1 MTDVCYTTVAIIE
14 SRSRFLTNTFQGQ
27 QRPFFSCRK
36 VRKGFVPW
44 YDAWLLEGSSP
55 KNPSIK
61 NSFGKIYY
69 ILAQLPVEKRSL
81 CTQFW
86 NLISLGDH
94 KFMSI
99 RLYVGNLPKEEID
112 RDALAAMFADE
123 GDQVS
128 TKVIKD
134 RKTGKCRGF
143 AFVTVP
149 SDEVADQFI
158 EKYNGQPFME
168 SPIKIEKALP
178 RSKGE
183 EGEAATE
190 GNSAPKK
197 KSPSP
202 SPSSGSKRSGK
213 KPASTQKQQGSIQP
227 DPRWADE
234 LAKLKEMLASANN

>member
-1 MTDVCYTTVAIIE
+1 
-14 SRSRFLTNTFQGQ
+14 
-27 QRPFFSCRK
+27 
-36 VRKGFVPW
+36 
-44 YDAWLLEGSSP
+44 
-55 KNPSIK
+55 
-61 NSFGKIYY
+61 
-69 ILAQLPVEKRSL
+69 
-81 CTQFW
+81 
-86 NLISLGDH
+86 
-94 KFMSI
+94 MSI

-112 RDALAAMFADE
+112 RDAFAAMFAEE

-183 EGEAATE
+183 EGDGSTE
-190 GNSAPKK
+190 GSSTPKRK
-197 KSPSP
+197 G
-202 SPSSGSKRSGK
+202 SGNKRGSK
-213 KPASTQKQQGSIQP
+213 KPAGAQKQQGSIQP